1 MAETI
6 GLFAI
11 KTVGLSRVNGRKPC
25 TLLEAARHN
34 LREIQIELGA
44 VGHIDP
50 KRMVDNIIM
59 AGPSTAAQVQ
69 AHADA
74 LLASVDTTRLKRD
87 HVQAVEV
94 VFSLPAGS
102 SLDVGLYFARCVEWL
117 RVALPLPIVSAIAHR
132 DESAPH
138 AHILMLPVV
147 EGRHVG
153 GGLID
158 KPKLLRLRDAFF
170 QKVAGPAGLKRD
182 SAKVRGPVKQW
193 AVDAVL
199 RQCVANGLHDGMG
212 PLWGVFKGM
221 VEKDPTP
228 CLLALNIDVN
238 TLRES
243 SGHVALEQQSPI
255 ALGRSPIALGVAIE
269 SEVVL
274 EGSKIEGQSCVA
286 LAHQLPQ
293 IFTQKAPHEVHPSA
307 PAEAITT
314 LVELWARVG
323 LRSLW
328 KTPPP
333 AVPHT
338 RMAVA
343 KAALQ
348 AALAKPCRQ
357 RQRVSAGPVVHVD
370 DGGIVRER
378 GGEGC
383 HDTAAWMD

>member
-11 KTVGLSRVNGRKPC
+11 KTVGLSRINGRKPC
-25 TLLEAARHN
+25 TLLEAAKHN
-34 LREIQIELGA
+34 LREIQCELGA

-50 KRMVDNIIM
+50 KRMVDNVIM
-59 AGPSTAAQVQ
+59 AGPATAIEVQ

-74 LLASVDTTRLKRD
+74 LLASVDTSRLKRD
-87 HVQAVEV
+87 HVQAIEA

-102 SLDVGLYFARCVEWL
+102 SLDVGAYFAGCLAWL
-117 RVALPLPIVSAIAHR
+117 RVALPLPILSGVAHH
-132 DESAPH
+132 DEAAPH
-138 AHILMLPVV
+138 LHVMLLPVSD
-147 EGRHVG
+147 GKHIG

-199 RQCVANGLHDGMG
+199 RQCVANGLPDGMG

-286 LAHQLPQ
+286 LAHQPPQ
-293 IFTQKAPHEVHPSA
+293 IFTQKAPPEVHPVVA
-307 PAEAITT
+307 DMGTYKRLKRGA
-314 LVELWARVG
+314 VG
-323 LRSLW
+323 LFC
-328 KTPPP
+328 TVP
-333 AVPHT
+333 A
-338 RMAVA
+338 RLQVA
-343 KAALQ
+343 RHAQRVAIE
-348 AALAKPCRQ
+348 KPCRQ
-357 RQRVSAGPVVHVD
+357 RQRVAAGPVVRVGD
-370 DGGIVRER
+370 DGLTRER
-378 GGEGC
+378 DEHC
-383 HDTAAWMD
+383 HDLTAWD

>member
-34 LREIQIELGA
+34 LRQIQAELGA

-50 KRMVDNIIM
+50 KRMVDNVIM
-59 AGPSTAAQVQ
+59 SGPTTAAQVQ
-69 AHADA
+69 AQADA

-117 RVALPLPIVSAIAHR
+117 RVALPLPIVSAVAHL

-138 AHILMLPVV
+138 AHILLLPVSD
-147 EGRHVG
+147 GKHIG

-199 RQCVANGLHDGMG
+199 RQCVANGLPDGMG
-212 PLWGVFKGM
+212 PLWGVFKG
-221 VEKDPTP
+221 
-228 CLLALNIDVN
+228 
-238 TLRES
+238 
-243 SGHVALEQQSPI
+243 
-255 ALGRSPIALGVAIE
+255 
-269 SEVVL
+269 
-274 EGSKIEGQSCVA
+274 GS
-286 LAHQLPQ
+286 
-293 IFTQKAPHEVHPSA
+293 
-307 PAEAITT
+307 
-314 LVELWARVG
+314 
-323 LRSLW
+323 
-328 KTPPP
+328 
-333 AVPHT
+333 
-338 RMAVA
+338 
-343 KAALQ
+343 
-348 AALAKPCRQ
+348 
-357 RQRVSAGPVVHVD
+357 
-370 DGGIVRER
+370 
-378 GGEGC
+378 
-383 HDTAAWMD
+383 